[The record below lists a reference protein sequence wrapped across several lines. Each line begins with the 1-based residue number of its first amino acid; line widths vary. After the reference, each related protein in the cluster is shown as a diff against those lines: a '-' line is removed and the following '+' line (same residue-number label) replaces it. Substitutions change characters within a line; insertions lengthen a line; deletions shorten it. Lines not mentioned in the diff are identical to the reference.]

1 MRVFGIGN
9 RYRHDDAAGLV
20 VAERVGGTPFEGE
33 PVGLIEVW
41 SGEDAVLLVDAVSS
55 GAPPGTLHRLD
66 AVAEPLPPALFAA
79 STHHLGVADAV
90 ELARAL
96 GRLPAKGVVIG
107 IEGACFDAGEGLSI
121 EVETAVERAVEAVR
135 EEVGA
140 CTSAP

>member
-1 MRVFGIGN
+1 
-9 RYRHDDAAGLV
+9 
-20 VAERVGGTPFEGE
+20 
-33 PVGLIEVW
+33 VW

-55 GAPPGTLHRLD
+55 GAPAGTLHRLD

-96 GRLPAKGVVIG
+96 GRLPAKVVVIG

-121 EVETAVERAVEAVR
+121 EVETAVERAVQLSHDRYCSATIMLGKTAEITTSFDVR
-135 EEVGA
+135 QA
-140 CTSAP
+140 